1 MKTVEI
7 RLILVRN
14 NHLYMKNQLHKML
27 YSLGS
32 GQYTKPIRKSDLR
45 AVSSVGRASDF

>member
-1 MKTVEI
+1 MME
-7 RLILVRN
+7 
-14 NHLYMKNQLHKML
+14 NQLHKML
-27 YSLGS
+27 YSPGS

>member
-1 MKTVEI
+1 M
-7 RLILVRN
+7 
-14 NHLYMKNQLHKML
+14 MGNQLHKML
-27 YSLGS
+27 YSVGS